1 MTAEVLGWLASI
13 VLLATMVRQVHTQWR
28 DRSAKGVS
36 RWLFVGQIAAS
47 VMFTAYSVMLHNM
60 VFVVTNAL
68 LLVNAVLGLYIDRRN
83 RRISGDR

>member
-1 MTAEVLGWLASI
+1 MIAEVLGWLASI

-36 RWLFVGQIAAS
+36 HWLFVGQIAAS
-47 VMFTAYSVMLHNM
+47 AMFTAYSLLLHNM

-83 RRISGDR
+83 RKISRDC